1 MAHTAHAPA
10 EQPRTFHA
18 PGEVR
23 SYSETYLSFASL
35 TAESFDGSCT
45 GLQAAQHNL
54 QDSQC
59 LQRLCSPWPRS
70 QSCPHTHSC
79 SPGRSTGWRAPWISG
94 GAARSGTQEAGRT
107 GVGLQRCRAAIFSQT
122 HTCYPERAQEQ
133 MSCGAAAHFNCVSR
147 CATQAARPSACV
159 TPAPRGRRRG
169 GGWSR
174 RRSSRWARP
183 RTWRCCWPGRAAARW
198 TRSARRCAPAPRSRA
213 CAPLSPTLH
222 LCIRACT
229 LRHLSS
235 TARQPWRLQWARD

>member
-1 MAHTAHAPA
+1 MAHTAHAPQ

-23 SYSETYLSFASL
+23 PYTETHLSFAL
-35 TAESFDGSCT
+35 PTAESFDGSCT

-54 QDSQC
+54 QDSRC
-59 LQRLCSPWPRS
+59 LQRLCSPRPRS
-70 QSCPHTHSC
+70 QSCPHMHSC
-79 SPGRSTGWRAPWISG
+79 SPGRSTGWRAPGSQAEPHVAVHRRQAGHVLVFRGAGLPCSRRPTLVTPSG
-94 GAARSGTQEAGRT
+94 LKSAE
-107 GVGLQRCRAAIFSQT
+107 
-122 HTCYPERAQEQ
+122 
-133 MSCGAAAHFNCVSR
+133 AAAHFNRVSR
-147 CATQAARPSACV
+147 CATQAARSSACV